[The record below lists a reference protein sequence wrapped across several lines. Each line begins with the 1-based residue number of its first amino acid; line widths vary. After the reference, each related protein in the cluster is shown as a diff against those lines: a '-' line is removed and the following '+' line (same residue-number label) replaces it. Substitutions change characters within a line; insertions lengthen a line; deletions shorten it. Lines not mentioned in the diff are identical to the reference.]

1 MYRELLIGCGSAQ
14 DKRLALRGE
23 GEGWTNLTTLDH
35 NGDHNPDH
43 IWDLEN
49 LPLPFGDDEFDEIHA
64 YEVLEHTG
72 RQGDWRFFF
81 AQWSEFWRILRPG
94 GRFYATVP
102 APTSP
107 WAWGDPSHTRVV
119 PAESLIFLS
128 QAEYERQVGKT
139 PMSDFRF
146 VYKADFEIVKSR
158 TDPNT
163 HAFILRAIKPSG
175 AVQSA
180 A

>member
-1 MYRELLIGCGSAQ
+1 MYRELLIGCGSAR

-23 GEGWTNLTTLDH
+23 GEHWQNLTTLDH
-35 NGDHNPDH
+35 NGDHTPDV
-43 IWDLEN
+43 IWDMEHV
-49 LPLPFGDDEFDEIHA
+49 PLPFVDDSFDEIHA
-64 YEVLEHTG
+64 YECLEHVG

-81 AQWSEFWRILRPG
+81 AQWADFWRILKPG

-102 APTSP
+102 SPRSP
-107 WAWGDPSHTRVV
+107 WALGDPSHTRIL
-119 PAESLIFLS
+119 PSECLIFLS
-128 QAEYERQVGKT
+128 QASYSQVGKT

-146 VYKADFEIVKSR
+146 CYSADFNVVHSV
-158 TDPNT
+158 TDDST

-175 AVQSA
+175 ASLA